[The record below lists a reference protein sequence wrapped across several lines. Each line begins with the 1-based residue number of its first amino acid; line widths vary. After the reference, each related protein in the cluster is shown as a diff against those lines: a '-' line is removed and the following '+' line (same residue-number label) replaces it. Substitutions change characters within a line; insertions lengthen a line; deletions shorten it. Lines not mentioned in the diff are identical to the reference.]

1 MPELTAYQIADAFPD
16 ECLEFIPRALKSFG
30 ADMYEYKER
39 IKWLMDM
46 SFPDAEKALYRMFI
60 NHDVVRDRSKI
71 IKKYEE
77 VLKILKDKNDKSYYE
92 QLNKVARAK
101 ARPIETMVV
110 LQKQHASSA
119 RIHGCCPFGTHTDS
133 NPSFVIYRATNT
145 FNCFSCHEGGDSI
158 TFFMKLNKVSFKKAV
173 EELGK

>member
-101 ARPIETMVV
+101 ARPIETFIT
-110 LQKQHASSA
+110 LEKQKMGTS
-119 RIHGCCPFGTHTDS
+119 RIHGCCPLHDDS
-133 NPSFVIYRATNT
+133 KPSFVIYRNTNT
-145 FNCFSCHEGGDSI
+145 YYCFSACKTGGDSI
-158 TFFMKLNKVSFKKAV
+158 DLFMKLNKVSFNEAIDFLSK
-173 EELGK
+173 G